1 MAGRHFGKNVGSEV
15 MEAWDVIVLGDGPA
29 ALHAAAEAA
38 KEGANTLLMSA
49 TGLGEPGMA
58 PLLDFQPHFKSPIT
72 AVIARILSVVVNS
85 FLTKTWC
92 QQLQQ
97 RRLRSLTCLS
107 AEA

>member
-1 MAGRHFGKNVGSEV
+1 MAGRRFGKNVGSEV

-58 PLLDFQPHFKSPIT
+58 PLT
-72 AVIARILSVVVNS
+72 G
-85 FLTKTWC
+85 
-92 QQLQQ
+92 
-97 RRLRSLTCLS
+97 LS
-107 AEA
+107 ASLQESNNRSHREDTIRCGEFLSDQDMVSITTAKAVKIV